1 MSYVAEGM
9 IEELYILYMSGT
21 GLFRT
26 FSTRKVLK
34 LLTFW
39 PSINKLSSNGG
50 IEGNQF
56 AQLQITG
63 FGELGACA
71 NWLPAG
77 GQCRERHGAH

>member
-1 MSYVAEGM
+1 MC
-9 IEELYILYMSGT
+9 ELCGRGNDRGVVHFVCEWYRLISNILYKESAKA
-21 GLFRT
+21 FD
-26 FSTRKVLK
+26 
-34 LLTFW
+34 LLAF
-39 PSINKLSSNGG
+39 NKLSSNGG

-63 FGELGACA
+63 FGGLGACA